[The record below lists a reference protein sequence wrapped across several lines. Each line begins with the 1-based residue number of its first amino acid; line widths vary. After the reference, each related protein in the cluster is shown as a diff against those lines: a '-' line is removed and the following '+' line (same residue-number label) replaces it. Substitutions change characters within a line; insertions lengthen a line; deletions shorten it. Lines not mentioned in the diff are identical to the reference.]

1 MPGLKH
7 SKSSLAFAQAKKF
20 FPGGV
25 NSPVRAY
32 GGVGG
37 EPLFIKRG
45 KGPHIWDIDGNR
57 FIDYV
62 GSWGPAILGHAHQ
75 EVIDAI
81 KEQLGNG
88 LSFGA
93 PTELESRLA
102 ESVVAIHPHMKKMR
116 FVSSGTEACMAA
128 LRVARGA
135 TGRNKILKFEGCY
148 HGHADCLLVKAGS
161 GAATFGIPGS
171 AGVPPG
177 TAQDTLTAEFNNVA
191 AVEQIFSEY
200 GDQIAA
206 VIVEPVVGNAG
217 FIRPAAGFLQFL
229 RTMTHKHHSLL
240 IFDEVMT
247 GLRVRLGGVQELT
260 GITPDITTLG
270 KIVGGGLPL
279 AVYGGTEEIMNKIAP
294 LGPIYQAG
302 TLSGNPI
309 AVTAGIKTL
318 EILRRDCNYLKLNDY
333 SRELCRRMT
342 VSAEASKIPFNCD
355 SEGGMFGF
363 FFSGHKITNFAE
375 AKGSDLE
382 RFKKFFW
389 LMLERGIYLAPS
401 AYEANFCSFTH
412 GAAELD
418 ATMTAFDQAIGELAR
433 GA

>member
-1 MPGLKH
+1 
-7 SKSSLAFAQAKKF
+7 
-20 FPGGV
+20 
-25 NSPVRAY
+25 
-32 GGVGG
+32 
-37 EPLFIKRG
+37 
-45 KGPHIWDIDGNR
+45 
-57 FIDYV
+57 
-62 GSWGPAILGHAHQ
+62 
-75 EVIDAI
+75 
-81 KEQLGNG
+81 